1 MVDFRIHSLW
11 SFLSA
16 GLRCACS
23 VGAVFLILWM
33 GTGSTSSLWKG
44 IAVTSFDSH
53 EGVFARRLFHLLCT
67 PSVQFSRGLSLLF
80 SCPGTRHEEG
90 CQFVT
95 ICTVFVPSRERCRCL
110 DQSSVPTSQ
119 RRTSFA
125 ERAKFVH
132 AMFVAPSS
140 VGVVSGKR
148 LTSPSLG
155 MFSCGSA
162 TLASSHGIL

>member
-1 MVDFRIHSLW
+1 MVHLRIHSLW

-33 GTGSTSSLWKG
+33 ATGSTSSLWKR
-44 IAVTSFDSH
+44 ITVTSFDSH

-67 PSVQFSRGLSLLF
+67 PSVQFSRLSLLF

-95 ICTVFVPSRERCRCL
+95 ICVVIPPSWERFYCL

-125 ERAKFVH
+125 EREIH
-132 AMFVAPSS
+132 ACHVRRPLQLWFLDS
-140 VGVVSGKR
+140 VSRR
-148 LTSPSLG
+148 LLVG

-162 TLASSHGIL
+162 THASSHGIL